1 MEQSRD
7 PATGISA
14 DFSASNAHAVYMSEI
29 RRLKAAGIKDMEAAS
44 AIVRDRR
51 TIARIR
57 ARELMDHIVTHKLH
71 LKELFWEYDP
81 MHKGIIPLSDFLTIL
96 KDMDLHW
103 AKEDY
108 TCVAE
113 LFGSEVGSDDDGMVR
128 LSSITRFG
136 KTAKDSIILTWLILL
151 EIMYP
156 TLVRSAVMQMACR
169 SGKQWW

>member
-1 MEQSRD
+1 MVEQSRD

-29 RRLKAAGIKDMEAAS
+29 RRLKTAGIQDMEAAS

-81 MHKGIIPLSDFLTIL
+81 MHKGIIPLNDFLTISRS
-96 KDMDLHW
+96 KIQ
-103 AKEDY
+103 KVVQQ
-108 TCVAE
+108 TKTTT
-113 LFGSEVGSDDDGMVR
+113 R
-128 LSSITRFG
+128 RRRFG
-136 KTAKDSIILTWLILL
+136 GFPLIF
-151 EIMYP
+151 YGSP
-156 TLVRSAVMQMACR
+156 
-169 SGKQWW
+169 